1 MLHQATPQELRDR
14 LEAERRGSPFLL
26 YRDGDGTQHIRDLAD
41 VAERLT
47 IGRSPASGIALEW
60 DGEASR
66 IHTVLE
72 RVGDEWTLLDDG
84 RSRNGT
90 FLDGE
95 RFAGRVRLRDGAT
108 IGVGRTRFLFRSPS
122 GNESV
127 QTTPSPRYS
136 RPVVSAA
143 QQRVLV
149 ALCRP
154 YAARVRRVRPPTGKS
169 PTSSTIGLQTVKT
182 HLRALF
188 EAFAL
193 GDLPQHHK
201 RATPRRWRWSWASWT
216 AASSAEEGPVP
227 PARGWAP

>member
-26 YRDGDGTQHIRDLAD
+26 YRDGAGTQHIRDLAD

-47 IGRSPASGIALEW
+47 IGRSPASGLAVEW

-95 RFAGRVRLRDGAT
+95 RVSGRVRLRDGDT
-108 IGVGRTRFLFRSPS
+108 IGVGRTLFLFRSPS

-127 QTTPSPRYS
+127 QTTPSPRFS
-136 RPVVSAA
+136 RPVVSTA
-143 QQRVLV
+143 QRRVLV

-154 YAARVRRVRPPTGKS
+154 YVHEFAVPASNRQIADEL
-169 PTSSTIGLQTVKT
+169 TIGLETVKT

-188 EAFAL
+188 EAFSL

-201 RATPRRWRWSWASWT
+201 RATLAQMALELGVVDRR
-216 AASSAEEGPVP
+216 ELG
-227 PARGWAP
+227 

>member
-14 LEAERRGSPFLL
+14 LEAERRGGAFLL
-26 YRDGDGTQHIRDLAD
+26 YRDGEGAQHIRDLAD

-95 RFAGRVRLRDGAT
+95 RVSGRVRLRDGDT
-108 IGVGRTRFLFRSPS
+108 IGVGRTLFVFRSPS
-122 GNESV
+122 
-127 QTTPSPRYS
+127 
-136 RPVVSAA
+136 
-143 QQRVLV
+143 
-149 ALCRP
+149 
-154 YAARVRRVRPPTGKS
+154 
-169 PTSSTIGLQTVKT
+169 
-182 HLRALF
+182 
-188 EAFAL
+188 
-193 GDLPQHHK
+193 
-201 RATPRRWRWSWASWT
+201 
-216 AASSAEEGPVP
+216 
-227 PARGWAP
+227 